1 MSEKEDK
8 NYLIS
13 LQDFLKEVTA
23 TKEASR
29 KFLIDV
35 GIVNKKG
42 KRTKEYKHLCIQ

>member
-23 TKEASR
+23 TKEHPENSLLMSA
-29 KFLIDV
+29 
-35 GIVNKKG
+35 
-42 KRTKEYKHLCIQ
+42 